1 MQILVLSASGRAY
14 KPRIEYTNAAES
26 SALSGALPWLETPH
40 ARFNG
45 RYKLIISSVSPV
57 SSGLSKRDKEVL
69 MRDFLAYNYRRKLCD
84 IKTCRKGQLED
95 EQLAGVGGPVA
106 LE

>member
-1 MQILVLSASGRAY
+1 MLSASERAY
-14 KPRIEYTNAAES
+14 KPRIECTNAAES

-40 ARFNG
+40 ARFSG
-45 RYKLIISSVSPV
+45 RYKLIISSASPV
-57 SSGLSKRDKEVL
+57 SPGLSKCDKEVV
-69 MRDFLAYNYRRKLCD
+69 MREFLAYNYRRKLCD
-84 IKTCRKGQLED
+84 IKTCRRGQRED